1 MAKKKSFRN
10 DDGPSGDV
18 DMSPMIDCC
27 FLLLIFFVVT
37 ATQLTVSK
45 DPSVSMPSAVSCS
58 DLKDANGCIV
68 VNVFNDVE
76 KMKDP
81 KAREKY
87 TKSYQPGTIWST
99 ASDGGASKNAGY
111 TLSQTSDLTDY
122 IKTQKEFYKSKNME
136 DKDIRLYL
144 RGDKDTPWERSATAI
159 RCAAA
164 AGVSNIV
171 FGTLPAK

>member
-1 MAKKKSFRN
+1 MAKKKNARN
-10 DDGPSGDV
+10 ADGPSGDV

-27 FLLLIFFVVT
+27 FLLLIFFVVN

-45 DPSVSMPSAVSCS
+45 DPSVSMPSAVSSS

-68 VNVFNDVE
+68 VNVFKDAD
-76 KMKDP
+76 KMGDKMRS
-81 KAREKY
+81 KFLESY
-87 TKSYQPGTIWST
+87 TPDIIWST
-99 ASDGGASKNAGY
+99 ASDGGGGKNTGY
-111 TLSQTSDLTDY
+111 SLAQTNDLTEY
-122 IKTQKEFYKSKNME
+122 IKVQKEGYKAKNME
-136 DKDIRLYL
+136 EKDIRLYL

-164 AGVSNIV
+164 AGVNNIV